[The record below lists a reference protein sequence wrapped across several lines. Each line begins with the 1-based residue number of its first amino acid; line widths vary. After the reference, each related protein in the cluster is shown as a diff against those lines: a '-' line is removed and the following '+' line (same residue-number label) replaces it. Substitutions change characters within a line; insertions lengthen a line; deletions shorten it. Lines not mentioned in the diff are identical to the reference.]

1 MQVAGDPDVFAYL
14 DYRSY
19 LRALYASRKRRGA
32 SYRSFARRA
41 GLRSPNYLK
50 LVIDGERNLSA
61 RMAERFAAA
70 CDLSPDGRSYF
81 LQLVAFNQARSS
93 EARARAHAALRRAR
107 GPSRF
112 AALDEAL
119 DAYHSLWYLPA
130 IRELV
135 ASPHFREDPRWLAR
149 QLLPPITAAE
159 ARRSLALLVEIG
171 LLVRDERGKLRQAR
185 ATVTTG
191 PEARSRQLKSFHR
204 TMMDHAKSSI
214 ERIAAEERDVSS
226 LTLCL
231 GEHGMA
237 VVKKA
242 IQRFRQELLEVSELE
257 QDGRQV
263 VQLNFQ
269 LFPLTRVVGPAR
281 AASKERAAG
290 AHERRT
296 KAAGGRNRP

>member
-1 MQVAGDPDVFAYL
+1 MTAAGDPQIFAYL

-19 LRALYASRKRRGA
+19 LRALYERRKGRGA

-61 RMAERFAAA
+61 AMAERFAKA
-70 CDLSPDGRSYF
+70 CDLPEEGQRYF
-81 LQLVAFNQARSS
+81 AQLVAFNQARSS
-93 EARARAHAALRRAR
+93 DARARAHAALRRAR

-112 AALDEAL
+112 AQLDAAL

-135 ASPHFREDPRWLAR
+135 SSPHFREEPRWLAR
-149 QLLPPITAAE
+149 QMLPPITPVE
-159 ARRSLALLVEIG
+159 ARRALAHLLELG
-171 LLVRDERGKLRQAR
+171 LVVRDEHGKLRQAA

-191 PEARSRQLKSFHR
+191 PEARSRQLKRFHR
-204 TMMDHAKSSI
+204 VMMDHAKSSI
-214 ERIAAEERDVSS
+214 ERIEPSERDVSS

-231 GEHGMA
+231 GEHGLA
-237 VVKKA
+237 LVKKS
-242 IQRFRQELLEVSELE
+242 IQRFRQELLEVSEME
-257 QDGRQV
+257 DDGRQV

-269 LFPLTRVVGPAR
+269 LFPLTRAVQGPKR
-281 AASKERAAG
+281 T
-290 AHERRT
+290 RRGST
-296 KAAGGRNRP
+296 S

>member
-1 MQVAGDPDVFAYL
+1 MQAGGDPDVFAYL
-14 DYRSY
+14 DYRGY
-19 LRALYASRKRRGA
+19 LRALYESRKRRGG

-41 GLRSPNYLK
+41 GLRSPNYWK

-61 RMAERFAAA
+61 RMAERFADA
-70 CDLSPDGRSYF
+70 CDLADDRRRYF

-93 EARARAHAALRRAR
+93 EARTRAHAALRRLR
-107 GPSRF
+107 GPSQF
-112 AALDEAL
+112 AALDTAL

-159 ARRSLALLVEIG
+159 AKRSLALLLELG
-171 LLVRDERGKLRQAR
+171 LVVRDERGKLRQAR
-185 ATVTTG
+185 TTVTTG

-204 TMMDHAKSSI
+204 TMMEHAKSSI
-214 ERIAAEERDVSS
+214 ERIPAGERDISS

-231 GEHGMA
+231 GEHGLA
-237 VVKKA
+237 LVKKA
-242 IQRFRQELLEVSELE
+242 IQRFRHELLELSELE
-257 QDGRQV
+257 QDGRQI

-269 LFPLTRVVGPAR
+269 LFPLTRAVQPSR
-281 AASKERAAG
+281 AATRKRAV
-290 AHERRT
+290 
-296 KAAGGRNRP
+296 

>member
-1 MQVAGDPDVFAYL
+1 MKGAADPDVFAYL
-14 DYRSY
+14 DYRGY
-19 LRALYASRKRRGA
+19 LRALYDARKRRGA

-50 LVIDGERNLSA
+50 LVIDGDRNLSA
-61 RMAERFAAA
+61 RMAEQFAQA
-70 CDLSPDGRSYF
+70 CDLAPEARRYF
-81 LQLVAFNQARSS
+81 VLLVAFNQARSS
-93 EARARAHAALRRAR
+93 EARAKAHAALRRAR

-135 ASPHFREDPRWLAR
+135 GSPHFREDARWLSR

-159 ARRSLALLVEIG
+159 ARRSLALLLEIG
-171 LLVRDERGKLRQAR
+171 LVVRDERGKLRQAR

-214 ERIAAEERDVSS
+214 ERIAAEERDISG

-231 GEHGMA
+231 GEHGLSL
-237 VVKKA
+237 VKKA
-242 IQRFRQELLEVSELE
+242 IQRFRHELLELSELE

-269 LFPLTRVVGPAR
+269 LFPLTRPVQPVDP
-281 AASKERAAG
+281 S
-290 AHERRT
+290 
-296 KAAGGRNRP
+296 

>member
-1 MQVAGDPDVFAYL
+1 VTAAGDPQIYAYL

-19 LRALYASRKRRGA
+19 LRALYEQRKRRGS

-61 RMAERFAAA
+61 RMAQRFAEA
-70 CDLSPDGRSYF
+70 CDLPQEGQRYF
-81 LQLVAFNQARSS
+81 VQLVAFNQARSS

-112 AALDEAL
+112 EQLDAAL

-135 ASPHFREDPRWLAR
+135 SSPAFREEPRWIAR
-149 QLLPPITAAE
+149 QMLPPISVSE
-159 ARRSLALLVEIG
+159 ARAALAHLLELG
-171 LLVRDERGKLRQAR
+171 LLVRDARGKLRQA
-185 ATVTTG
+185 ALTVTTG
-191 PEARSRQLKSFHR
+191 PEARSAQLKSFHKA
-204 TMMDHAKSSI
+204 MMDHAKSSI
-214 ERIAAEERDVSS
+214 DRIVASERDVSS

-231 GEHGMA
+231 GEHGLA
-237 VVKKA
+237 QVKKSV
-242 IQRFRQELLEVSELE
+242 QRFRHELLEVAEME
-257 QDGRQV
+257 EDGRQV

-269 LFPLTRVVGPAR
+269 LFPLTRSVSAR
-281 AASKERAAG
+281 A
-290 AHERRT
+290 RT
-296 KAAGGRNRP
+296 PKRNAP

>member
-1 MQVAGDPDVFAYL
+1 MTATGDPQIFAYL

-19 LRALYASRKRRGA
+19 LRALYERRKRRGS

-61 RMAERFAAA
+61 RMAQRFAEA
-70 CDLSPDGRSYF
+70 CDLSEEGQRYF

-112 AALDEAL
+112 AKLDAAL

-135 ASPHFREDPRWLAR
+135 SSPHFREDARWIAR
-149 QLLPPITAAE
+149 QMLPAITAAE
-159 ARRSLALLVEIG
+159 ARRALVHLLELG
-171 LLVRDERGKLRQAR
+171 LLVRDARGRLRQAVL
-185 ATVTTG
+185 TVTTG
-191 PEARSRQLKSFHR
+191 PEARSRQLKSFHKA
-204 TMMDHAKSSI
+204 MMDHAKSSI
-214 ERIAAEERDVSS
+214 DRIAAPERDVSS

-231 GEHGMA
+231 GEHGLS
-237 VVKKA
+237 VVKQS

-257 QDGRQV
+257 EDGRQV

-269 LFPLTRVVGPAR
+269 LFPLTRPLRARQPAPV
-281 AASKERAAG
+281 EG
-290 AHERRT
+290 
-296 KAAGGRNRP
+296 KA

>member
-1 MQVAGDPDVFAYL
+1 MKSAADPDVFAYL
-14 DYRSY
+14 DYRGY
-19 LRALYASRKRRGA
+19 LRALYDSRKRRGA

-50 LVIDGERNLSA
+50 LIIDGDRNLSA
-61 RMAERFAAA
+61 SMADQFARA
-70 CDLSPDGRSYF
+70 CDLDDAGRRYF
-81 LQLVAFNQARSS
+81 VLLVAFNQARTS
-93 EARARAHAALRRAR
+93 EARARAHTALRRAR

-135 ASPHFREDPRWLAR
+135 ASPHFREDARWLSR

-214 ERIAAEERDVSS
+214 ERIAAEERDISG

-231 GEHGMA
+231 GEHGLSL
-237 VVKKA
+237 VKKA
-242 IQRFRQELLEVSELE
+242 IQRFRQELLELSELE

-269 LFPLTRVVGPAR
+269 LFPLTRTVQSSDPR
-281 AASKERAAG
+281 
-290 AHERRT
+290 
-296 KAAGGRNRP
+296 

>member
-1 MQVAGDPDVFAYL
+1 MQAAGDPDVFAYL
-14 DYRSY
+14 DYRGY
-19 LRALYASRKRRGA
+19 LRALYANRKRRGA

-61 RMAERFAAA
+61 AMAERFADA
-70 CDLSPDGRSYF
+70 CDLAGDARRYF
-81 LQLVAFNQARSS
+81 VQLVAFNQARSS
-93 EARARAHAALRRAR
+93 EARARAHAALRRMR

-112 AALDEAL
+112 AALDAAL

-149 QLLPPITAAE
+149 QLLPPISTAQ
-159 ARRSLALLVEIG
+159 ARRSLAVLLQLG
-171 LLVRDERGKLRQAR
+171 LVVRDERGKLRQAR
-185 ATVTTG
+185 TTVTTG
-191 PEARSRQLKSFHR
+191 PEVRSRQLKSFHR

-214 ERIAAEERDVSS
+214 ERIAAAERDISS

-231 GEHGMA
+231 GEHGLA
-237 VVKKA
+237 LVKKS

-257 QDGRQV
+257 QDGRQI

-269 LFPLTRVVGPAR
+269 LFPLTRTVQPPR
-281 AASKERAAG
+281 AT
-290 AHERRT
+290 RR
-296 KAAGGRNRP
+296 KDAL

>member
-1 MQVAGDPDVFAYL
+1 MQAALEPDVFAYL
-14 DYRSY
+14 DYRGY
-19 LRALYASRKRRGA
+19 LRALYTSRKRRGA

-61 RMAERFAAA
+61 RMAERFASA
-70 CDLSPDGRSYF
+70 CDLSQDRRRYF
-81 LQLVAFNQARSS
+81 VQLVAFNQARSS
-93 EARARAHAALRRAR
+93 DARARAHGVLRRLR

-112 AALDEAL
+112 AALHAEL
-119 DAYHSLWYLPA
+119 DAYHAIWYLPA

-135 ASPHFREDPRWLAR
+135 ASPHFREDPRWIAR
-149 QLLPPITAAE
+149 QLLPPITAAQ
-159 ARRSLALLVEIG
+159 ARRSLGLLIELG
-171 LLVRDERGKLRQAR
+171 LLVRDERGGLRQAR
-185 ATVTTG
+185 LTVTTG

-214 ERIAAEERDVSS
+214 ERIAPEERDISS

-231 GEHGMA
+231 GEHGLA
-237 VVKKA
+237 LVKKA

-257 QDGRQV
+257 QDGRQI

-269 LFPLTRVVGPAR
+269 LFPLTRIVQPTRARSRKGVV
-281 AASKERAAG
+281 
-290 AHERRT
+290 
-296 KAAGGRNRP
+296 

>member
-1 MQVAGDPDVFAYL
+1 MTTAVDPDVFAYL
-14 DYRSY
+14 DYRGY
-19 LRALYASRKRRGA
+19 LRALYDSRKRRGA

-50 LVIDGERNLSA
+50 LIIDGDRNLSA
-61 RMAERFAAA
+61 SMAKQFAKA
-70 CDLSPDGRSYF
+70 CDLAPEGQRYF
-81 LQLVAFNQARSS
+81 LLLVEFNQARSS
-93 EARARAHAALRRAR
+93 EARAHAHTALRRLR

-112 AALDEAL
+112 AGLDAAL

-149 QLLPPITAAE
+149 QLLPAITTAE
-159 ARRSLALLVEIG
+159 ARRSLAVLLELG
-171 LLVRDERGKLRQAR
+171 LLVRDEQGALRQAST
-185 ATVTTG
+185 TVTTG
-191 PEARSRQLKSFHR
+191 PEARSRQLKRFHR

-214 ERIAAEERDVSS
+214 ERVAPPERDISG

-231 GEHGMA
+231 GEHGLSL
-237 VVKKA
+237 VKRA
-242 IQRFRQELLEVSELE
+242 IQRFRHELLELSALE

-269 LFPLTRVVGPAR
+269 LFPLTRAVQPR
-281 AASKERAAG
+281 D
-290 AHERRT
+290 
-296 KAAGGRNRP
+296 PP